1 MNLVKS
7 LFLPPLSL
15 FALAAVGALLLRR
28 RRKLGWGLIA
38 AAAGLLL
45 VFCTPV
51 VAAALLRSLQREVEP
66 CRDVAGAGAIVVI
79 GGDFSFWAPEYGGE
93 SVGPLTLERLRYAAH
108 LARASA
114 LPLLVSGGPPKRGSC
129 SVAAAMKEALEE
141 DFALE
146 VRWIEPRSGTTR
158 ENARLS
164 AEVLREHGVGR
175 IALVTQAWHMPR
187 ARSEFE
193 RAGIEV
199 VAAPTGFRGW
209 PDLSLSSVLPSA
221 RALRESAWA
230 LHEWGGRLWYA
241 VSG

>member
-1 MNLVKS
+1 MNLLKS
-7 LFLPPLSL
+7 LLLPPLSL

-28 RRKLGWGLIA
+28 KRKLGWGLIA

-45 VFCTPV
+45 VFCTPL

-66 CRDVAGAGAIVVI
+66 WRGAAGAGAIVVI

-114 LPLLVSGGPPKRGSC
+114 LPILVSGGPPKRGSC
-129 SVAAAMKEALEE
+129 SIAAAMKQALEE
-141 DFALE
+141 DFAVE
-146 VRWIEPRSGTTR
+146 VRWVEPRSGTTR
-158 ENARLS
+158 DNAQLS
-164 AEVLREHGVGR
+164 AQILREHGVAR

-187 ARSEFE
+187 ARSAFE

-199 VAAPTGFRGW
+199 VPAPTGFRGW

-230 LHEWGGRLWYA
+230 VHEWGGRLWYA
-241 VSG
+241 LSG